1 VESLKYVVCVL
12 ISTGS
17 GIFIRV
23 QGRVTDL
30 VKSVTHRV
38 VASWPSH
45 MAGRPCGSTFTNFL
59 HHLDLPLLM

>member
-45 MAGRPCGSTFTNFL
+45 MAGRPCGSASTDFL
-59 HHLDLPLLM
+59 HRIGLSLLV